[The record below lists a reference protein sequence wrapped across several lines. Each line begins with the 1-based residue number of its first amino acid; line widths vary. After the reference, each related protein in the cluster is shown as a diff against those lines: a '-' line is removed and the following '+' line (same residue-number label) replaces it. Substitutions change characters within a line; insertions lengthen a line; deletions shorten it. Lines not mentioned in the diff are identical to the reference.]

1 MATIDRT
8 RMPRGG
14 PALAL
19 VMRGGFAL
27 LAQTL
32 VALSFRLRR
41 HPTPW
46 RAAAAW
52 WMVHSSLVDLGCLA
66 VLRWLLRRAG
76 LRLHDLLGGEQRGC
90 EQDVKNGLLAIGAQG
105 LAGAASSLLTRPL
118 YPTGVPPLITIV
130 RVPWWAR
137 AYGVLVWPILWV
149 TTEELVYLGYTFPCL
164 EAPLGSTRRAAAL
177 VVVCWGPL
185 QHPVLPAL
193 PDRRHIAYRAL
204 TALPPIATQTALY
217 LWRGRRLPPLIL
229 AHWVADM
236 ATGVLVALQPQDE
249 HRDHARARIAR
260 IERQ

>member
-66 VLRWLLRRAG
+66 VLRWLLGREG
-76 LRLHDLLGGEQRGC
+76 LHLHDLLGGEQRGC

-105 LAGAASSLLTRPL
+105 LAGAASSLLTWPL
-118 YPTGVPPLITIV
+118 YPTGVPPLSPLCVFRGGRAPMGCWSGQSSESRPRNWSTWATPS
-130 RVPWWAR
+130 RAWKRRWARHAGWLPWWWYVGDR
-137 AYGVLVWPILWV
+137 CSIPS
-149 TTEELVYLGYTFPCL
+149 C
-164 EAPLGSTRRAAAL
+164 RR
-177 VVVCWGPL
+177 CRTGGTSP
-185 QHPVLPAL
+185 
-193 PDRRHIAYRAL
+193 
-204 TALPPIATQTALY
+204 TA
-217 LWRGRRLPPLIL
+217 
-229 AHWVADM
+229 H
-236 ATGVLVALQPQDE
+236 
-249 HRDHARARIAR
+249 
-260 IERQ
+260 